1 MREQAGRGSSE
12 QEQASGRWRAPGTA
26 GQSVPDGVG
35 EHKYA
40 RAVIVADITQAKLAS
55 ECLVWR
61 TERSSREK
69 REEKKRLRTRVEHF
83 SVAFGSG
90 ATHSRSLGCLLD
102 RMLLTHVFVVLLY
115 VYKARRILRVP

>member
-55 ECLVWR
+55 ESLVWR

-69 REEKKRLRTRVEHF
+69 REEKKRLRTRVEHSSSLLF
-83 SVAFGSG
+83 FFFFESAF
-90 ATHSRSLGCLLD
+90 HIRLGY
-102 RMLLTHVFVVLLY
+102 TYIHG
-115 VYKARRILRVP
+115 